1 MRSHIVNI
9 SNMQHARYKE
19 MVSNIITLR
28 YDIYISIYP
37 ACLQCL
43 APGTLKHILVGC
55 KTSLTQGRYTWRHNQ
70 MMKCLAVTLE
80 SKRVTVNAMPL
91 EAQTT
96 FHQLTSFVREGE
108 KCSTNRSSP
117 DLCPLN
123 AAQDWEM
130 RVDLSQR
137 LTFPPEI
144 TATNMRPDL
153 VLWSKSCRQVFIVE
167 LTVPWEEAIDEAF
180 ERKWLR
186 YADLAA
192 EAEDRGWKVNV
203 RPVEVGCRGFVAS
216 STTRLLKEV
225 GIRGQVQRK
234 TIKDLATA
242 AERSSHWLL
251 LKRKETV
258 WAPKWPYGA
267 FGATHTLCA
276 VHRLDQAPEVPL
288 QCLCLPQLGV
298 VHPCMQHDWSNVLF
312 ALQDR
317 GYLRRNIGN
326 TSTRETAWMCPH
338 LHSKLDINPPL
349 KQVTVK
355 LCSVDQTIT
364 VQRGSV
370 LDVRIQSDFSS
381 PFAHSGWVQF
391 LESGEFCTNGSLS
404 SPDYPQ

>member
-1 MRSHIVNI
+1 
-9 SNMQHARYKE
+9 
-19 MVSNIITLR
+19 
-28 YDIYISIYP
+28 
-37 ACLQCL
+37 
-43 APGTLKHILVGC
+43 
-55 KTSLTQGRYTWRHNQ
+55 
-70 MMKCLAVTLE
+70 MKCLAVTLE

-96 FHQLTSFVREGE
+96 FHFVREGE

-123 AAQDWEM
+123 AAQDREM

-167 LTVPWEEAIDEAF
+167 LTVQWEEAIDEAF
-180 ERKWLR
+180 ERKRLR

-225 GIRGQVQRK
+225 GIRGQAQRK
-234 TIKDLATA
+234 TIKGLATA

-298 VHPCMQHDWSNVLF
+298 VHPRMQHDWSNVLF

-326 TSTRETAWMCPH
+326 MSTRETAWMCPH
-338 LHSKLDINPPL
+338 LHSKVDINPPL

-404 SPDYPQ
+404 SLLRSDLVAEQFLVYRRRIQWWQSRTVSEAPVAGWTSSAGK

>member
-1 MRSHIVNI
+1 MWSHIVNI

-43 APGTLKHILVGC
+43 APGT
-55 KTSLTQGRYTWRHNQ
+55 
-70 MMKCLAVTLE
+70 
-80 SKRVTVNAMPL
+80 
-91 EAQTT
+91 
-96 FHQLTSFVREGE
+96 
-108 KCSTNRSSP
+108 
-117 DLCPLN
+117 
-123 AAQDWEM
+123 
-130 RVDLSQR
+130 
-137 LTFPPEI
+137 
-144 TATNMRPDL
+144 
-153 VLWSKSCRQVFIVE
+153 
-167 LTVPWEEAIDEAF
+167 
-180 ERKWLR
+180 
-186 YADLAA
+186 
-192 EAEDRGWKVNV
+192 
-203 RPVEVGCRGFVAS
+203 
-216 STTRLLKEV
+216 
-225 GIRGQVQRK
+225 
-234 TIKDLATA
+234 
-242 AERSSHWLL
+242 
-251 LKRKETV
+251 
-258 WAPKWPYGA
+258 
-267 FGATHTLCA
+267 HTLCA

-298 VHPCMQHDWSNVLF
+298 VHPRMQHDWSNVLF

-391 LESGEFCTNGSLS
+391 LESGEGCTNGSLS
-404 SPDYPQ
+404 SQIW